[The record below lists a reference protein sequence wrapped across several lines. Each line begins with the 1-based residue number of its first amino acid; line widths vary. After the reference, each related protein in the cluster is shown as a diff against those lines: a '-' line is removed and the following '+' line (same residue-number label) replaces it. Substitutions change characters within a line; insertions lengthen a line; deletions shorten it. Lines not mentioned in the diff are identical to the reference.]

1 MLMSSGFTD
10 DLFPVDETI
19 RYYNRTKG
27 TYPESD
33 LALFFGDFGHPR
45 SANGKDDVVDDL
57 RAREEAWFDHYI
69 KGEGAEPAQGATSY
83 TQTCPSDAPS
93 AGPYSAASWAA
104 SAPGEIR
111 YRDEGEQTI
120 AADSTT
126 GGQFNPVGS
135 NACTTA
141 PADDTAGAAVYRLD
155 AAPAG
160 GYTLLGAGTVIA
172 RYEVGSDT
180 SQIAAR
186 LLDVAP
192 DGTQTLVNRGLWRPA
207 AGRRQAGLP
216 APPERLDVRRG
227 PRAEARAA
235 RRRRRRPSRS
245 PATAAPPTG
254 RRRSRSRT

>member
-45 SANGKDDVVDDL
+45 SANGKDDRGRRPAGPRGGLVRPL
-57 RAREEAWFDHYI
+57 HQGRGRRARAGRDVLHPDLSQRRPLGRPLLG
-69 KGEGAEPAQGATSY
+69 GELGGLR
-83 TQTCPSDAPS
+83 
-93 AGPYSAASWAA
+93 
-104 SAPGEIR
+104 PG
-111 YRDEGEQTI
+111 RDPLPRRGR
-120 AADSTT
+120 
-126 GGQFNPVGS
+126 
-135 NACTTA
+135 
-141 PADDTAGAAVYRLD
+141 ADDRRRLDHRRAVQPGRQQRLHDRSGGRHRRRRRLPARRGPRRRLHAARCRHRDRSLRGRKRHVADRGAAARRRPRRDPD
-155 AAPAG
+155 ARQPRPLAP
-160 GYTLLGAGTVIA
+160 
-172 RYEVGSDT
+172 R
-180 SQIAAR
+180 
-186 LLDVAP
+186 
-192 DGTQTLVNRGLWRPA
+192 

-245 PATAAPPTG
+245 PATAGPPTG